1 MRRHRFLLCLILALI
16 FFGISAAPAPP
27 LDEPVEAPAS
37 VEPGDDIDQCL
48 ACHSDKDTLIST
60 AKAEEAVESENEGE
74 G

>member
-16 FFGISAAPAPP
+16 LSGISAAPAPP
-27 LDEPVEAPAS
+27 LDEPVESPAA
-37 VEPGDDIDQCL
+37 VESGEEIDQCL
-48 ACHSDKDTLIST
+48 ACHSDKDTLINT